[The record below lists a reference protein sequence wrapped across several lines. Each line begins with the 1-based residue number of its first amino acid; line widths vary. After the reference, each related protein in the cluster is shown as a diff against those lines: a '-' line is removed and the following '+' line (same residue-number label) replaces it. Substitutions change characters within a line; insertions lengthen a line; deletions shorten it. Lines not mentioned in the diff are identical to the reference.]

1 MVLFIEGNTIGEELG
16 LDMRGIMNEECA
28 LAAAV
33 DIYNPS
39 FMVYKC
45 LLSMENRG
53 EAGVGIVS
61 RMGEVF
67 YQRKKVGS
75 VSTRFSEF
83 EEDDF
88 SRKLPGRIAI
98 GHNRYATHGNS
109 KSLGNVQPLII
120 EDSKYGPFVI
130 AHNGTLVNV
139 EEIKKELIDNG
150 AIFQSTTDTELI
162 IHLIAHSGEATIE
175 GAIEYALKRV
185 ETTYALL
192 IVTQDKLFAIK
203 DKYGVRPLSV
213 ARYKNG
219 YLICS
224 ENYVFGNIPDAEFM
238 FDINPGEMVVFS
250 KGKKTIERKQ
260 YSAPDEHFCI
270 FEAIYFS
277 NPRTRHKNVYHED
290 FRVETGKQI
299 AHEMIRDGLNIQGDC
314 VVPILDSGK
323 HAAWGLSKELGIE
336 YRELFQRTHS
346 PGILQERSFT
356 AATIEER
363 KIIVEMKLNL
373 RRDKVKGKNVI
384 IVDDS
389 IVRSTTMKILV
400 EKLKNAGANKVVV
413 CIASPSITNICPSG
427 MDFQDTGQLIAYEKT
442 IEEIRERIGADEL
455 VYLSIKG
462 LEEVIKK
469 TYNCGICSGCFGGKY
484 PLKPQ

>member
-1 MVLFIEGNTIGEELG
+1 MVLFIKGDTIEEELG
-16 LDMRGIMNEECA
+16 LDVRGIMNEECA

-33 DIYNPS
+33 DVYNPS
-39 FMVYKC
+39 FMVYKS
-45 LLSMENRG
+45 LLFMENRG
-53 EAGVGIVS
+53 EGGVGIVS
-61 RMGEVF
+61 RMGEEF
-67 YQRKKVGS
+67 FQRKKVGS
-75 VSTRFSEF
+75 VSTRFNDF

-98 GHNRYATHGNS
+98 GHNRYATQGNS

-130 AHNGTLVNV
+130 AHNGTLVNTK
-139 EEIKKELIDNG
+139 EIKKELIDNG

-162 IHLIAHSGEATIE
+162 IHLIAHSGKATIE
-175 GAIEYALKRV
+175 EAIMYALERV

-192 IVTQDKLFAIK
+192 IVTQDKLFAIR

-213 ARYKNG
+213 AKFKNG

-224 ENYVFGNIPDAEFM
+224 ENYVFENIPGAEFM
-238 FDINPGEMVVFS
+238 YDIDPGEMVVFS
-250 KGKKTIERKQ
+250 KGKRIVERRQ
-260 YSAPDEHFCI
+260 YSDPDEHFCI

-277 NPRTRHKNVYHED
+277 NPRTRHKDVYHED
-290 FRVETGKQI
+290 FRIETGKQI
-299 AHEMIRDGLNIQGDC
+299 AREMRESGLDIQGDY

-323 HAAWGLSKELGIE
+323 HAAWGLSKESGIE

-346 PGILQERSFT
+346 HGILQERSFT
-356 AATIEER
+356 ATTPEER
-363 KIIVEMKLNL
+363 KTIVEMKLNL

-413 CIASPSITNICPSG
+413 CIASPPITNICPSG
-427 MDFQDTGQLIAYEKT
+427 MDFQDTEQLIAHEKT
-442 IEEIRERIGADEL
+442 IEEIRERIGADGL
-455 VYLSIKG
+455 VYLSVEG
-462 LEEVIKK
+462 LKKVIKK
-469 TYNCGICSGCFGGKY
+469 TYNCEVCSGCFGGKY